1 MTYTLE
7 GCKTESLNVYDHEST
22 QMGDI
27 AFASESSRHYD
38 STSIAKSS

>member
-7 GCKTESLNVYDHEST
+7 GCKSESLNVYDHEST

-27 AFASESSRHYD
+27 AFILESSKHMTD
-38 STSIAKSS
+38 ST